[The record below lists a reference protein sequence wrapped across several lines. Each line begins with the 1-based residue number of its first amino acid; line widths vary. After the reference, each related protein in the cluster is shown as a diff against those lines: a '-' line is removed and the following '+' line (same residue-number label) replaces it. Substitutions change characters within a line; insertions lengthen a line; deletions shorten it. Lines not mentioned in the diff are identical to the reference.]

1 MMKMVKFLFLLA
13 VSFSAVA
20 GVNLK
25 NGNFYVS
32 YTDIIVPGGG
42 QDLEITRTY
51 NSKST
56 ENGWFGFG
64 WGSNY
69 ETYLT
74 VSPDG
79 SVVIHENGAGAL
91 TRFVPNTA
99 IDPESAAKKIISA
112 MRKRGSITPK
122 DEAEYL
128 KRFKNDAE
136 LRQAFARKYGV
147 SSSLAAGT
155 VLHSN
160 VRGVQKLIVT
170 KDSYRRVYNSG
181 KEEHFSKAG
190 KLNKIVLKNGYNV
203 AFSYNSNG
211 NLVKMKD
218 SQAKQLFFEWYPN
231 NKIKKIW
238 STGGKAASYKFDS
251 NYNLV
256 GSVDVAGNKYTFTYD
271 PYHNLTSVAYDD
283 GTKMSVDY
291 EKKTQF
297 VSQVTSRNG
306 EVTGYAYGANPK
318 NKNFHYWTD
327 VLKKRPNG
335 KDVKNHYEYEIK
347 TKTDGEQ
354 YTYRIKTVISGVTTE
369 TIYNE
374 DSLPVKIARG
384 KFITNFKYD
393 NGLLTEKSNS
403 RGDFYRIEYDKKFNK
418 IAKVTD
424 KKGWTQFTYDRK
436 GNLSKAVNNKGKSV
450 LLVYDRKGRITKMVD
465 SKKDKNKERVLTF
478 KYNAMDK
485 PVQIEMKNVGKIN
498 VAYDNY
504 GEIKKVE
511 SKAGQRMAL
520 QVTQAFQSLLAIVKP
535 AGVNLNL

>member
-1 MMKMVKFLFLLA
+1 MIKMIKILFLLA
-13 VSFSAVA
+13 ISFSAFA

-42 QDLEITRTY
+42 HDLEITRTY

-74 VSPDG
+74 VSADG
-79 SVVIHENGAGAL
+79 SVVVHENGGGAL
-91 TRFVPNTA
+91 TRFVPKAT
-99 IDPESAAKKIISA
+99 IDPVSASKKIINA
-112 MRKRGSITPK
+112 MRKRGNVTAK
-122 DEAEYL
+122 DEAHYL
-128 KRFKNDAE
+128 KKFKSDAE
-136 LRQAFARKYGV
+136 LRQAYARKYGV
-147 SSSLAAGT
+147 TSKLAAGT
-155 VLHSN
+155 VLYSN
-160 VRGVQKLIVT
+160 MRGVQKIIVT
-170 KDSYRRVYNSG
+170 KDSYLRVYSTG
-181 KEEHFSKAG
+181 KEERFSKSG
-190 KLNKIVLKNGYNV
+190 KLNRMKLKNGYSV
-203 AFSYNSNG
+203 VFTYNSNG
-211 NLVKMKD
+211 NLLKMKD

-231 NKIKKIW
+231 KKIKKIW
-238 STGGKAASYKFDS
+238 STGGKASTYKFDQS
-251 NYNLV
+251 NLV
-256 GSVDVAGNKYTFTYD
+256 ESVDIAGNGYKFIYD
-271 PYHNLTSVAYDD
+271 PSRNLTSVSYSD
-283 GTKMSVDY
+283 GTKMSVAY
-291 EKKTQF
+291 GKKTQF
-297 VSQVTSRNG
+297 VESVTSRNG
-306 EVTGYAYGANPK
+306 EQTSYKYGADSKRPNL
-318 NKNFHYWTD
+318 HYWTD
-327 VLKKRPNG
+327 VIKKRASG
-335 KDVKNHYEYEIK
+335 KTVKNHYEYEIK
-347 TKTDGEQ
+347 VKADGAQ
-354 YTYRIKTVISGVTTE
+354 YTYRIKTIISGVTTE
-369 TIYNE
+369 TVYTE
-374 DSLPVKIARG
+374 ESLPAKIARG

-403 RGDFYRIEYDKKFNK
+403 RGDFYRIKYDKKHGK

-450 LLVYDRKGRITKMVD
+450 VLVYDRKGRITKMVD
-465 SKKDKNKERVLTF
+465 KRKSKKKDRILTF